1 MIKILGTLG
10 SAYLFQKKDCTSGIN
25 YYEQVLEFD
34 ENNCEAIQSLGFAY
48 FGEDLC
54 STNYTRALSY
64 FNRALSCW
72 TTKGDAKCQH
82 VDLMLWIAQAYHFR
96 AVEKSEAKDKEGSQ
110 ADYARA
116 DEWYQE
122 VLKCDP
128 GNQPAKDGQRQ
139 VQWEH

>member
-1 MIKILGTLG
+1 
-10 SAYLFQKKDCTSGIN
+10 
-25 YYEQVLEFD
+25 
-34 ENNCEAIQSLGFAY
+34 
-48 FGEDLC
+48 
-54 STNYTRALSY
+54 
-64 FNRALSCW
+64 
-72 TTKGDAKCQH
+72 
-82 VDLMLWIAQAYHFR
+82 MLWIAQAYHFR
-96 AVEKSEAKDKEGSQ
+96 AVERSEAKDKEGSQ